1 MNTQGGVN
9 RIGQRPLAVLAAA
22 ILLALAAPVAV
33 AQEQQEEES
42 SFSLDDEPALTEE
55 TAKEPDPDLKVQRN
69 WVEIGVGYVSD
80 SSFKFGKYTGL
91 ENEGLY
97 GVLSFDVGGRAPWDG
112 EIASWWRA
120 TGSDLGLNS
129 RELGVEGGVQGKYRV
144 YASYDEIPT
153 YRSDSASTIYNGAG
167 PDGILRLPGNW
178 VPAQN
183 TAGMTQLNNSL
194 DPVDLEQL
202 RRRFDLGFDGT
213 VREHWD
219 FGTSWRHEDRNGN
232 KSFGA
237 VIGNSGGNPRAV
249 LVAEPIDYSSDDFD
263 AVVSFRDPKKQF
275 SLAYHASLFDNN
287 QGSFGWE
294 NAYSAINGW
303 TPAAGFPTGD
313 GQASTPP
320 ENQFHQVSGAGGWS
334 FAGNMRLDGDLAF
347 GRMTQDDT
355 YLPYTVNPVLA
366 ATITQP
372 LPRSSLDGRIDTTVG
387 NLRLSGRPTDQLR
400 WDASVRY
407 DDRDNQTPR
416 DEYVYI
422 GGDSLA
428 QNTGVTSSFRRFNE
442 PMSYKE
448 TKYRGDV
455 GYRFADWLDAS
466 LVGEYRDIER
476 TYSEREEAE
485 ETNWSLFLRSNP
497 WDSFEASL
505 QLTAASRDGS
515 TYVGNEPFLSGYS
528 PGYTSTVPGG
538 WENAP
543 GLRKYHLADRD
554 RQQAILHMGYMP
566 TEAWVFGLNVNYID
580 DDYDSS
586 ELGLTNSIASD
597 YTLDIAYAPGQ
608 NWSAY
613 GFYTYE
619 RMDADQDG
627 RSIRGA
633 ATRVADAED
642 PNRSWFADQRDD
654 VLTWGLGLETRWF
667 EDQLELNFDYLESD
681 SESDMYVTAGTALT
695 YAPLPTL
702 ETDLSSLG
710 VNATWRWNKDISL
723 RGGYWLQ
730 QYDSTDW
737 ALDGVEANQL
747 ANVILF
753 GEESPD
759 YNVHVVTFSVVVNF

>member
-9 RIGQRPLAVLAAA
+9 RNGQRPLALLAAA
-22 ILLALAAPVAV
+22 ILLALAAPVAG

-55 TAKEPDPDLKVQRN
+55 TAKKPDPDLKVQRN

-120 TGSDLGLNS
+120 TASDLGLNS
-129 RELGVEGGVQGKYRV
+129 REIGVEGGVQGKYRV
-144 YASYDEIPT
+144 YAGYDEIPT
-153 YRSDSASTIYNGAG
+153 YRSDSASTIYDGAG
-167 PDGILRLPGNW
+167 PDGIQRLPGNW
-178 VPAQN
+178 RPAQT
-183 TAGMTQLNNSL
+183 TAGMTQLDNSL
-194 DPVDLEQL
+194 DPIDLEQL
-202 RRRFDLGFDGT
+202 RRRFNLGFDGT

-407 DDRDNQTPR
+407 DDRDNKTPR

-428 QNTGVTSSFRRFNE
+428 QNTGTTSSFRRFNE
-442 PMSYKE
+442 PMSYQE

-485 ETNWSLFLRSNP
+485 ETNWSLYLRSNP

-586 ELGLTNSIASD
+586 DLGLTSSIASD

-642 PNRSWFADQRDD
+642 PTRSWFADQRDD
-654 VLTWGLGLETRWF
+654 VQTWGLGVETRWF
-667 EDQLELNFDYLESD
+667 EDQLELNLDYLESD

>member
-194 DPVDLEQL
+194 DPGDLEQL

-586 ELGLTNSIASD
+586 DLGLTSSIASD

>member
-9 RIGQRPLAVLAAA
+9 RNGQRPLALLAAA
-22 ILLALAAPVAV
+22 ILLALAAPVAG

-120 TGSDLGLNS
+120 TASDLGLNS
-129 RELGVEGGVQGKYRV
+129 REIGVEGGVQGKYRV
-144 YASYDEIPT
+144 YAGYDEIPT

-167 PDGILRLPGNW
+167 PDGIQRLPGNW
-178 VPAQN
+178 VPAQT

-194 DPVDLEQL
+194 DPIDLEQL
-202 RRRFDLGFDGT
+202 RRRFNLGFDGT

-219 FGTSWRHEDRNGN
+219 FGTSWRHEDRDGN

-249 LVAEPIDYSSDDFD
+249 LIAEPIDYSSDDFD

-303 TPAAGFPTGD
+303 SPAAGFPTGD

-400 WDASVRY
+400 WDATVRY

-428 QNTGVTSSFRRFNE
+428 QNTGTTSSFRRFNE

-586 ELGLTNSIASD
+586 DLGLTSSIASD

-627 RSIRGA
+627 RSIRGN

-642 PNRSWFADQRDD
+642 PTRSWFADQRDD
-654 VLTWGLGLETRWF
+654 VLTWGLGVETRWF
-667 EDQLELNFDYLESD
+667 EDQLELNLDYLESD

-759 YNVHVVTFSVVVNF
+759 YNVHVVTFSVIVNF

>member
-144 YASYDEIPT
+144 YAGYDEIPT
-153 YRSDSASTIYNGAG
+153 YRSDSASTIYTGAG
-167 PDGILRLPGNW
+167 PDGIQRLPGNW
-178 VPAQN
+178 VPAQT

-194 DPVDLEQL
+194 EPIDLEQL

-355 YLPYTVNPVLA
+355 YLPYTVNPALA

-428 QNTGVTSSFRRFNE
+428 QNTGTTSSFRRFNE

-448 TKYRGDV
+448 KKYRGDV
-455 GYRFADWLDAS
+455 GYRFADWLDAA

-554 RQQAILHMGYMP
+554 RQQAILHLGYMP

-586 ELGLTNSIASD
+586 ELGLTSSIASD

-642 PNRSWFADQRDD
+642 PTRSWFADQRDD
-654 VLTWGLGLETRWF
+654 VLTWGLGVETRWF
-667 EDQLELNFDYLESD
+667 EDKLELNLDYLESD
-681 SESDMYVTAGTALT
+681 SESDMYVTAGTALA